1 MGMKKLLKRGIAS
14 VVRMIHLFN
23 IPRLEV
29 TLINI
34 RRLVRGFWYSRELQY
49 TGKDILIGRSFHLR
63 GGKHIIVGDNFFIDN
78 FCTLTAWEFY
88 GTEKLHPEIRVGNN
102 CHIGEYNHI
111 TSTNKIIIGDGLL
124 TGRWVTI
131 TDNSHGKTDYASLLE
146 PPIERKIYSKGP
158 VIIGNNVWIG
168 DKATILPGV
177 TIGDGAVIG
186 ANTVVTKDVP
196 PFCII
201 VGNPATIRPARLI
214 N

>member
-1 MGMKKLLKRGIAS
+1 MCLGKLIKRGIAS
-14 VVRMIHLFN
+14 LVRMAHMFYM
-23 IPRLEV
+23 PRLKAILIYTRGV
-29 TLINI
+29 T
-34 RRLVRGFWYSRELQY
+34 RGFWYGRELHAS
-49 TGKDILIGRSFHLR
+49 GKNIIIGRRFNLV
-63 GGKHIIVGDNFFIDN
+63 GGKHILVGDNLFIDN
-78 FCTLTAWEFY
+78 YCTLTAWEFY

-131 TDNSHGKTDYASLLE
+131 TDNSHGKTDYVSLE
-146 PPIERKIYSKGP
+146 KPPIKRKIYSKGP
-158 VIIGNNVWIG
+158 VIIGKNVWIG

-196 PFCII
+196 PFCIV